1 MAGEASKYLIR
12 LSLQQDAYKVR
23 EYVESNQEKFKEV
36 GYETKRHWTDP
47 EDKSGFHYQSH
58 AEKQLSVLTSSP
70 FMGISK
76 SAPKGHDIC
85 ADDCYPYLIAIAQIR
100 EQDIVV
106 ADPDGIW
113 LFYSNGQAKFLGHKG
128 E

>member
-1 MAGEASKYLIR
+1 MG

-47 EDKSGFHYQSH
+47 DDKSGFHYQSH

-76 SAPKGHDIC
+76 SVC

-113 LFYSNGQAKFLGHKG
+113 LFYSNGQVKFLGNKG